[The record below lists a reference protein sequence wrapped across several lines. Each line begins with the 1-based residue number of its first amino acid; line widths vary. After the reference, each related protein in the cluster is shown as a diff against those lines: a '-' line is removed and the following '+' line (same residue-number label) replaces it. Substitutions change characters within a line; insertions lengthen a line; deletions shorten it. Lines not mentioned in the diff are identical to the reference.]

1 MHVLNFAYRNYRI
14 KGKSSFRAVN
24 IYAGPS
30 LFKNLSNFKISQIE
44 ISKEFTGCFQKKK
57 DITMTTDMVVVIA
70 DAIDGL
76 KLYLEYIEKVS
87 SNQVQKFF
95 PGSELPSVKS
105 IFQNR
110 INFRLVNFSC
120 KFCIAHSG
128 AFS

>member
-1 MHVLNFAYRNYRI
+1 
-14 KGKSSFRAVN
+14 
-24 IYAGPS
+24 
-30 LFKNLSNFKISQIE
+30 
-44 ISKEFTGCFQKKK
+44 
-57 DITMTTDMVVVIA
+57 MTTDMVVVIA

-95 PGSELPSVKS
+95 PGSELSSVKS

-120 KFCIAHSG
+120 KFLLRILELFHECAKISSFENLYH
-128 AFS
+128 